1 MNEAQSEQRILTE
14 NEIKLIDELYTEMY
28 KKLFNLAK
36 RRVSN
41 ADLAKEIVQ
50 ETFRIAC
57 MNVDDVINSEN
68 RQGWLMVTLK
78 NVTNNVLRGKSRLS
92 SLFLQVSNIEEYAE
106 ETNYNNIEENLPDI
120 LYSDIS
126 GTESYNL
133 IKKIIFEHYT
143 TAELAEEYGITAAA
157 IRQRIH
163 RAKIKLRNEI
173 KNKET

>member
-1 MNEAQSEQRILTE
+1 MNEAKSEQRILTE
-14 NEIKLIDELYTEMY
+14 DEIELIDELYTEMY
-28 KKLFNLAK
+28 KKLFKLAK
-36 RRVSN
+36 RRVGN

-57 MNVDDVINSEN
+57 MNVDDVINSKN

-106 ETNYNNIEENLPDI
+106 ETNFNIEENLPDI

-143 TAELAEEYGITAAA
+143 TAELAEEYGITSTA
-157 IRQRIH
+157 IRQRVH
-163 RAKIKLRNEI
+163 RARIKLQNEI
-173 KNKET
+173 KK